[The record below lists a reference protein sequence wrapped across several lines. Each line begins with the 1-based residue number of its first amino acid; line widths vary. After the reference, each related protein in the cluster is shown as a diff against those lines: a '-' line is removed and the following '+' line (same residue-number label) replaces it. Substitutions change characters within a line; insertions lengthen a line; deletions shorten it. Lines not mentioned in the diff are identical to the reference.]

1 MKFCAQRCERWS
13 IRSKNTKPEVYL
25 RKLLF
30 AEGFRYRI
38 AESSVPGHPDIFL
51 RKYNTAVFVNGCF
64 WHRHQGC
71 KYAYTP
77 KSRIDFWQKKFD
89 TNVRR
94 DSMIKRDLQN
104 QKIKQLIVWECT
116 IKRMQTGTMN
126 SVLFNNARSLSP
138 QTLRNWN
145 CKSNIYQ

>member
-1 MKFCAQRCERWS
+1 MADIISRERRS
-13 IRSKNTKPEVYL
+13 RNMAAIRSKNTKPEVYL

-38 AESSVPGHPDIFL
+38 AERSVPGHPDIFL

-77 KSRIDFWQKKFD
+77 KSRSDFWQKKFD
-89 TNVRR
+89 ANVRR
-94 DSMIKRDLQN
+94 DSMVKRDLQN

-116 IKRMQTGTMN
+116 IKKMQRDKNYERLIIQQCASFIN
-126 SVLFNNARSLSP
+126 SGESQLEL
-138 QTLRNWN
+138 
-145 CKSNIYQ
+145 

>member
-1 MKFCAQRCERWS
+1 MADIISRERRS
-13 IRSKNTKPEVYL
+13 RNMAAIRSKNTKPEVYL

-89 TNVRR
+89 ANVRR
-94 DSMIKRDLQN
+94 DSMVKRDLQN
-104 QKIKQLIVWECT
+104 RKIKQLIVWECT
-116 IKRMQTGTMN
+116 IKKMQRDKIYEQHIIQQC
-126 SVLFNNARSLSP
+126 VLFIISSADQLE
-138 QTLRNWN
+138 L
-145 CKSNIYQ
+145 